1 MMEKSMYDY
10 CIDGLEKEAA
20 ESVPSKKNGYAND
33 KIASARV
40 EKLAREKRL
49 ALLTA
54 LHDSSEKVA
63 SRRTMVSDITSSFI
77 PTLVLSW
84 NPNNQSSQLFIKKLD
99 KALQQITGLDRMKV
113 VALNT
118 LMDKQTA
125 SKLEIP
131 ENGAIV
137 YRGEKKLLSL
147 PPGSSSMDMAKT
159 LSENRAL
166 LS

>member
-1 MMEKSMYDY
+1 MSTTLYDY
-10 CIDGLEKEAA
+10 CIADMKKEAA
-20 ESVPSKKNGYAND
+20 EYTLPSKGVYK
-33 KIASARV
+33 S
-40 EKLAREKRL
+40 EKR
-49 ALLTA
+49 ASSKIEKVSQDKRMMLLTS
-54 LHDSSEKVA
+54 LRDCSEKTA
-63 SRRTMVSDITSSFI
+63 SRRKMVSDITSSFI

-84 NPNNQSSQLFIKKLD
+84 NPNNQASQLFIKKLD

-113 VALNT
+113 VALDT

-125 SKLEIP
+125 SKLDVP

-137 YRGEKKLLSL
+137 YRGEKKLLTI

-159 LSENRAL
+159 LSENRSL